1 MITKRIEKHIDSLL
15 LDPNN
20 YRFID
25 KPEYK
30 FVPDSQIADERIQQR
45 TLNLLVGKNNEN
57 IKDLIISF
65 KSNGF
70 LDIDQIQTRATGDK
84 FLVLEGNRRVA
95 TLKFLYEEYKRG
107 NDIGKLNE
115 ISFKKINIVEIK
127 DEDPVQH
134 LITMGLHHISGKQRW
149 SPVNEAQLISD
160 LLYKHNKTEN
170 DICDSLGTTK
180 FKLRRSV
187 RTLSLIEQYKNSD
200 YGDQFKTDMYS
211 IFESVVVSSAMKTWL
226 KWDDDKYKAMNQNN
240 LDRFF
245 SWISKT
251 EEIERDESGEERL
264 TNKEP
269 IISQYRQIKD
279 LAHFINNENA
289 LNRMEKSRNITEEYA
304 LSDEFG
310 KEKFK
315 NAIDNMRSDIQRIIN
330 FNEYMTDHD
339 YTEILSLKNKLE
351 KLVTSNTGIIDT
363 NEKSGADY
371 FTTVNS
377 HFASLY
383 IVNYRKLQNISIKNL
398 AKINIFA
405 GNNNLGKTTVLE
417 SFYLLSQLNDPNALF
432 ELERYRGKFYSEFQS
447 LWLHKNLVNKIEIN
461 GNFNGCT
468 SELYIQKN
476 QDGPE
481 EIDKFGFLSAINID
495 TSIENTELDT
505 NIYLY
510 NNKNPV
516 IKCPKTQILCKGAL
530 TSPYRYNVD
539 LLSRAHNYA
548 VRRKYFN
555 DIIEFIRENLDTS
568 IEKIEMIENNRFM
581 VTSNKLDA
589 AIDITKY
596 GEGLQRVFEIA
607 LLMGYN
613 HDGILCIDEIDC
625 AIHKTLLVKFSMF
638 ICQLAEKFNVQVF
651 LSTHSKECIDAF
663 IESKYNN
670 NKDITAYSLSE
681 KEGQIVCK
689 YVNGE
694 RLDSLIQSINFDIR

>member
-1 MITKRIEKHIDSLL
+1 MISDRIEKHINSLL

-25 KPEYK
+25 KSEYK
-30 FVPDSQIADERIQQR
+30 FVPDSQITDEHIQQR

-70 LDIDQIQTRATGDK
+70 LDIDQIQTRSAGDK
-84 FLVLEGNRRVA
+84 LLVLEGNRRVA

-107 NDIGKLNE
+107 NDVGKLNE
-115 ISFKKINIVEIK
+115 NSFTSVKVVEIK

-160 LLYKHNKTEN
+160 LLYKYKKTEN

-180 FKLRRSV
+180 LKLRRSV

-211 IFESVVVSSAMKTWL
+211 IFESVIGSSAMKTWL
-226 KWDDDKYKAMNQNN
+226 KWDDDKYKATNQNN
-240 LDRFF
+240 LERFF

-251 EEIERDESGEERL
+251 EEIERNEAGEERL

-269 IISQYRQIKD
+269 IISQYRDIRQLTHI
-279 LAHFINNENA
+279 INNEKA
-289 LNRMEKSRNITEEYA
+289 LERMEKSRNITEEYA

-310 KEKFK
+310 KEKFRS
-315 NAIDNMRSDIQRIIN
+315 AIDNMQSDIKRVIN

-339 YTEILSLKNKLE
+339 YKEIVVLKNKLDII
-351 KLVTSNTGIIDT
+351 VASNAGIIDT
-363 NEKSGADY
+363 NEKSGTNY
-371 FTTVNS
+371 FAILDK
-377 HFASLY
+377 HFVSLD
-383 IVNYRKLQNISIKNL
+383 IINYRKLQNIHIKNL
-398 AKINIFA
+398 ARINIFA
-405 GNNNLGKTTVLE
+405 GNNNLGKTSFLE
-417 SFYLLSQLNDPNALF
+417 SFYLLSQLNDSNALF
-432 ELERYRGKFYSEFQS
+432 DLERYRGKFYNEFQS
-447 LWLHKNLVNKIEIN
+447 SWLHKNLVNKIEIN
-461 GNFNGCT
+461 GNFNDSA
-468 SELYIQKN
+468 SELYIQK
-476 QDGPE
+476 DE
-481 EIDKFGFLSAINID
+481 EGSEDLDKFGFLSAIKID
-495 TSIENTELDT
+495 AKINNTNLDT

-510 NNKNPV
+510 SDKNPI
-516 IKCPKTQILCKGAL
+516 IKCAKTQILCKGAL
-530 TSPYRYNVD
+530 TSPYRYNID

-548 VRRKYFN
+548 VKEKYFN

-568 IEKIEMIENNRFM
+568 IEKIEMVENNRFM
-581 VTSNKLDA
+581 VTSSKLNA

-607 LLMGYN
+607 LLMVYN
-613 HDGILCIDEIDC
+613 RDGILCIDEIDC

-638 ICQLAEKFNVQVF
+638 VQLLADKYNVQVF

-663 IESKYNN
+663 IKSNYKG

-689 YVNGE
+689 YVSGE
-694 RLDSLIQSINFDIR
+694 RLYSLIESIDFDIR